1 MQEIGFMIASC
12 RELLPLCSTQERS
25 CDTKHIVDADTKRIL
40 GAAVLG
46 PGDEVIHSVLDL
58 MYAKAPYTV
67 MHHAMQTR
75 PTVSEYIRLRL
86 L

>member
-1 MQEIGFMIASC
+1 MASC

-40 GAAVLG
+40 GAVLG
-46 PGDEVIHSVLDL
+46 PGDEIIHFVLDL
-58 MYAKAPYTV
+58 IYAKAPPNIV
-67 MHHAMQTR
+67 MNHAMRTR
-75 PTVSEYIRLRL
+75 PTVSEHIQVRL